1 MSLAETMARRFSAA
15 KAGGRTVLLQGLG
28 KRRADH
34 GGVGG
39 RSRKSL
45 AEMKDWFGIPLVFD
59 AK

>member
-15 KAGGRTVLLQGLG
+15 KAGGCTGLRQGLG

-39 RSRKSL
+39 AL
-45 AEMKDWFGIPLVFD
+45 AQEPLNLV
-59 AK
+59 